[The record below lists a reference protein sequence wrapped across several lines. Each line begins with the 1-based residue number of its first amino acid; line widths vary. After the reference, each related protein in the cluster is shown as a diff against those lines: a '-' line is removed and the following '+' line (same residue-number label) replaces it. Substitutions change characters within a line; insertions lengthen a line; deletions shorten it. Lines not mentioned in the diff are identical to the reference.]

1 MQTWFNNTSC
11 CEKSPFYL
19 VKSQFLILKPAFLRC
34 QETGGSGL
42 GATADMLEVTTS
54 DRTLPAFLPWVGTL
68 AGVGVTEA
76 GALGLDFFLTMQI
89 RGWQCKS
96 VWDEGKLDGSFR
108 KLEGHLVEL
117 IGKQMIIM
125 ENTHTIKGRNWKQQR

>member
-1 MQTWFNNTSC
+1 VPRDWWLWVGRHRRHAGSDDQRPDVAGLFA
-11 CEKSPFYL
+11 L
-19 VKSQFLILKPAFLRC
+19 V
-34 QETGGSGL
+34 
-42 GATADMLEVTTS
+42 GA
-54 DRTLPAFLPWVGTL
+54 VGTL

-108 KLEGHLVEL
+108 KLEGHLV
-117 IGKQMIIM
+117 
-125 ENTHTIKGRNWKQQR
+125 TT

>member
-1 MQTWFNNTSC
+1 MIFQMGRASSTTNQ
-11 CEKSPFYL
+11 
-19 VKSQFLILKPAFLRC
+19 QFDLEILIY
-34 QETGGSGL
+34 G
-42 GATADMLEVTTS
+42 
-54 DRTLPAFLPWVGTL
+54 PWVGTL

-96 VWDEGKLDGSFR
+96 VCDEGKLDGSFR